1 MQPPPGHAT
10 RPLNNSKRAEQNRK
24 AQRAFRERRDQCVS
38 LVVLLICLG
47 VLTHY
52 IRHVKQLES
61 RSAMLDVA
69 LANAD
74 EANRRLEDSRILVE
88 QLRAE
93 NQALRTALSGE
104 CWHIHSSS
112 RN

>member
-1 MQPPPGHAT
+1 MRTLA
-10 RPLNNSKRAEQNRK
+10 
-24 AQRAFRERRDQCVS
+24 
-38 LVVLLICLG
+38 VLFICLG
-47 VLTHY
+47 ILTHY
-52 IRHVKQLES
+52 TRHVKQLES

-104 CWHIHSSS
+104 CRHIRSSS